1 MKHKIHSHSLDCK
14 LLNPLGVRIDPLEM
28 RTWEFFSGGSF
39 YQKSTKTADQTEI
52 LNSRFSRLQLEDM
65 KKKEV

>member
-1 MKHKIHSHSLDCK
+1 
-14 LLNPLGVRIDPLEM
+14 M
-28 RTWEFFSGGSF
+28 RTWDFFSGGSF

-52 LNSRFSRLQLEDM
+52 LNPRFSRLQLEDM